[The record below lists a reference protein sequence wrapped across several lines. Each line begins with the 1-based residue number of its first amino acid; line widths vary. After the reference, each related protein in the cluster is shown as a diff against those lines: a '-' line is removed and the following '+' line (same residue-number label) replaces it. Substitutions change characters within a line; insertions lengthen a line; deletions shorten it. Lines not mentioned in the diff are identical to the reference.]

1 MGASDQHGEGTVV
14 ADAASSGPGRGA
26 VRRRDDG
33 RLLRGRRT
41 RARLREAARELIL
54 EVGFDRAT
62 LRGIA
67 ERAGMGAS
75 SIYRH
80 LRSKEELLIWEL
92 ADLQGEAWT
101 RFRQEDDRSAP
112 TRERVARFFGVQHE
126 LLARNPDFTVIALR
140 AATYPHVH
148 AARDS
153 LRLTDRTIALL
164 AEILQ
169 SGRKNGDLDPAID
182 LLSAA
187 NALCHVATSARISW
201 ANGLLT
207 EEGCRKAI
215 EASVE
220 LLFRGI
226 GRAPVSPPGSH
237 APGGA

>member
-1 MGASDQHGEGTVV
+1 MGTADRHG
-14 ADAASSGPGRGA
+14 ADTLAVDSAPDGPGRGA
-26 VRRRDDG
+26 VRRVDDG

-41 RARLREAARELIL
+41 RARLREAARTLIL

-92 ADLQGEAWT
+92 ADLQGEAWK
-101 RFRQEDDRSAP
+101 RFRAEDDRSAP
-112 TRERVARFFGVQHE
+112 TRVRVARFFAVQHE

-140 AATYPHVH
+140 AATHPHVH

-153 LRLTDRTIALL
+153 LRLTDRSIALL

-169 SGRKNGDLDPAID
+169 SGRKNGDLDPAVD

-187 NALCHVATSARISW
+187 NALYHVATSARISW

-207 EEGCRKAI
+207 EAGCRSAI
-215 EASVE
+215 DASVD

-226 GRAPVSPPGSH
+226 GNRERS
-237 APGGA
+237 

>member
-1 MGASDQHGEGTVV
+1 MRATGRHSGDTSDANARPV
-14 ADAASSGPGRGA
+14 RGA

-41 RARLREAARELIL
+41 RARLREAARSLIL

-92 ADLQGEAWT
+92 ADLQGLAWT
-101 RFRQEDDRSAP
+101 RFRAQDDRSAP
-112 TRERVARFFGVQHE
+112 TRERVARFFAAQHE
-126 LLARNPDFTVIALR
+126 LLARNPDLTVIALR
-140 AATYPHVH
+140 AATHPHEH

-153 LRLTDRTIALL
+153 LRLADRGIALL

-169 SGRKNGDLDPAID
+169 SGRKHGDLDPSVD
-182 LLSAA
+182 LLAGA
-187 NALCHVATSARISW
+187 NALYHVATSARISW
-201 ANGLLT
+201 ANGLLI
-207 EEGCRKAI
+207 EEGCRRAI

-226 GRAPVSPPGSH
+226 GRRENG
-237 APGGA
+237 